1 MDRVIA
7 GLKRA
12 LVRLLP
18 PGNRPGHEDTPAY
31 RGGSKA
37 LDGEAAAAGRGQ
49 AGDGAHGR
57 G

>member
-1 MDRVIA
+1 MIA
-7 GLKRA
+7 GLRRA

-18 PGNRPGHEDTPAY
+18 PGNRPGHEDTPEY

-37 LDGEAAAAGRGQ
+37 LDGEAAAAGRGS

-57 G
+57 GDG